1 MKRKK
6 QLLCLILAL
15 SYAISCI
22 MPLAV
27 SAEDTVY
34 KFIINPSAEY
44 TQESATGITY
54 GQPFTIDTAQSGA
67 SITLPQASKSG
78 YGFNGWTYRSDFRDD
93 ANSVTMQITPEWI
106 GENEISNSHGDPWE
120 LFPVFGRTVN
130 WHFQNGTDDDYSEF
144 IPGMFYFDYD
154 DLMHL
159 DLTSDYLYVSK
170 KTMTDFGTTEII
182 YPHHR
187 FSHWSD
193 SENGTVDVFDNTE
206 TEYKFGSDTTVSSDT
221 VDLYAVW
228 REHPKFDPNGGAWG
242 ENSSVAYGELNM
254 DGQYSITAP
263 EYEYRE
269 FEGWFETKY
278 TSDVPDDAVAVSTFQ
293 ENKTYYAGWKKTQ
306 YSLEYVNLLPGAD
319 NSQNPT
325 TYTKAD
331 VSTNP
336 IILAPAV
343 KSGYGFDGW
352 YATSSNDGV
361 SANTRIERITDT
373 STEYNPWKLFAK
385 WYYKLKDEN
394 VTGYVGTPITPITLA
409 LDDESLTDGTFSIA
423 EGYTLPAGITLE
435 NGVISGTPTAP
446 YRGSVKLDI
455 TPTRTDGITV
465 HGSQINFNITNVQQS
480 SGGGSRTVYTVKF
493 ESNGGS
499 SVENQRVRRY
509 QKAKEPQ
516 APIKDGYELDGWYS
530 DEALT
535 QKFDFSKQIIKNTTL
550 YAKWNVKNDNG
561 EENGGNN
568 GSDNN
573 GKKNPFKDVTEDDW
587 FYDDVN
593 YVNNNGL
600 MNGISNGVFAPH
612 MLITRG
618 MFVTVLYR
626 MEGSPTVK
634 KSVPFEDI
642 NLNAYYADAVIWAK
656 ENGIVKGMNEKEFA
670 PNDSVTREQIA
681 TLMLRYAQYKD
692 IAPTG
697 AWAIKLEYSDTD
709 KISDYAV
716 EGVMY
721 CTLKK
726 IMQGKDANRFA
737 PADGATRAE
746 IAAIIRRFIENNK

>member
-15 SYAISCI
+15 SFAISCI

-34 KFIINPSAEY
+34 KFIINPSQEY
-44 TQESATGITY
+44 TQEPATGITY
-54 GQPFTIDTAQSGA
+54 GQAFTIDIAQSGA

-78 YGFNGWTYRSDFRDD
+78 YGFNGWTYTSDFRND
-93 ANSVTMQITPEWI
+93 ANLVIKQITPEWI
-106 GENEISNSHGDPWE
+106 EESEISNNYGRVWE
-120 LFPVFGRTVN
+120 LFPVFGRTVS
-130 WHFQNGTDDDYSEF
+130 WHFQNGINDDYSEF
-144 IPGMFYFDYD
+144 IPGMSCFGVDDRGLYFN
-154 DLMHL
+154 
-159 DLTSDYLYVSK
+159 LTNDYLYVSK
-170 KTMTDFGTTEII
+170 KAMTDFGSNEIT
-182 YPHHR
+182 YPYHK

-193 SENGTVDVFDNTE
+193 SENGTTDVFDNPE
-206 TEYKFGSDTTVSSDT
+206 TEYKFGSDTAVSSAA
-221 VDLYAVW
+221 VELYAVW
-228 REHPKFDPNGGAWG
+228 REYPRFDPNGGAWG
-242 ENSSVAYGELNM
+242 DNSSVTYGELEM
-254 DGQYSITAP
+254 DERYHIEEPVYA
-263 EYEYRE
+263 YRE
-269 FEGWFETKY
+269 FKGWFETKY
-278 TSDVPDDAVAVSTFQ
+278 TADVPDDAVAVSTFQ

-306 YSLEYVNLLPGAD
+306 YSLEYVNLLPGTD

-325 TYTKAD
+325 IYTKAD

-336 IILAPAV
+336 ITLAPAV

-373 STEYNPWKLFAK
+373 STEYSPWKLFAK

-423 EGYTLPAGITLE
+423 EGYTLPDGITLE

-446 YRGSVKLDI
+446 YRGSVRLDI
-455 TPTRTDGITV
+455 TPTRADGISV
-465 HGSQINFNITNVQQS
+465 NGSQINFNITNVQQS
-480 SGGGSRTVYTVKF
+480 TGSGSRTVYTVKF

-516 APIKDGYELDGWYS
+516 TPTKDGYELDGWYS

-535 QKFDFSKQIIKNTTL
+535 QKFDFSKQIIKNITL

-561 EENGGNN
+561 
-568 GSDNN
+568 
-573 GKKNPFKDVTEDDW
+573 KKNPFDDVTEDDW

-593 YVNNNGL
+593 YVNDNGL
-600 MNGISNGVFAPH
+600 MNGMSNGVFAPH
-612 MLITRG
+612 TLITRG

-642 NLNAYYADAVIWAK
+642 NLNAHYADAVIWAK
-656 ENGIVKGMNEKEFA
+656 ENGIVKGVSEKEFA

-681 TLMLRYAQYKD
+681 TLMFRYAQYKD
-692 IAPTG
+692 IAPMG

-721 CTLKK
+721 CTLKR